1 MDGNDLEVLPDC
13 SLLQGGFM
21 AKIIEF
27 YVPRSFRKRATKWI
41 APKQQAKVIPFDS
54 RQRKSA

>member
-1 MDGNDLEVLPDC
+1 MATIWKSFP
-13 SLLQGGFM
+13 LLALTRGFM

-27 YVPRSFRKRATKWI
+27 YVPRSFRKKATKWI

>member
-1 MDGNDLEVLPDC
+1 MATIWRSFPC

-27 YVPRSFRKRATKWI
+27 YVPVKFRKKATKWI
-41 APKQQAKVIPFDS
+41 APQRHAKVIPFNS
-54 RQRKSA
+54 LKRKSA